1 LGIFYGTSIA
11 FFLPMLEPGTTEA
24 HAPTREHGGGL
35 GIGVGVLLAL
45 AVSGIL
51 MACRGG
57 AEGASSAD
65 GKVATTLHLE
75 TFVLN
80 LADPGSRSYAR
91 VGIDLGLNRPLG
103 KGDNAPALGPIRDT
117 IIGVIGQAKSDDLIT
132 TGGKAKLKD
141 ELLRALQQ
149 REPGLGVED
158 VYFTEFLIQR

>member
-1 LGIFYGTSIA
+1 LGIFHGTPIA
-11 FFLPMLEPGTTEA
+11 FSWLMPQTEKIEA
-24 HAPTREHGGGL
+24 QAPPRN
-35 GIGVGVLLAL
+35 
-45 AVSGIL
+45 
-51 MACRGG
+51 RGG
-57 AEGASSAD
+57 AVFFGIAILLAVVVVGILIARRNGSEAPSSVD
-65 GKVATTLHLE
+65 RQVAATLHLD

-91 VGIDLGLNRPLG
+91 VGIDLGLKRPLG

-117 IIGVIGQAKSDDLIT
+117 IIGIIGQTKADDLTT

-141 ELLRALQQ
+141 DLLHALQQ